1 MALAARVTAIR
12 SGGPTLLLDAGD
24 LMTGTPISTLDYQGV
39 AGGAIVELMNRVGY
53 DAMALG
59 NHEFDLGRAACT
71 AAIGRAR
78 FPVLCANLADSTG
91 ELFTARDGGTVI
103 LERGGVR
110 IAIIGLILDDLA
122 RVVPR
127 SVITGLTVRPS
138 IQVAREQVAKL
149 DPVSDLIV
157 VLTHQ
162 GLEAS
167 KNLARAVPGIDV
179 IVAGHDHDLTREPIE
194 QSGVLIVETGSRLE
208 RLGRLD
214 LRVERDEVTDYRYE
228 LIDLVAEE
236 ASGGPEIEPVRVLV
250 DEMDRQIQADYGQ
263 VLAELLTP
271 FERRPRSESN
281 LGDWVTDALRQ
292 AGGAEFAVT
301 NSSGLRT
308 DVAAGPLTKRELY
321 GVAPFPNVLCTFLAT
336 GEDLLDFARSNA
348 RKALGREHGES
359 SIVQVSG
366 LSYSYDRKGRVAD
379 LRVGGRPVQPDSV
392 YQGASHDFLVLSQF
406 ERYLG
411 FEPRA
416 VQVSTRLVT
425 DVLYAA
431 ARAQGRI
438 DTRVE
443 GRIRGPA
450 VNAPEE
456 GGKR

>member
-1 MALAARVTAIR
+1 VALAARVTAIR

-24 LMTGTPISTLDYQGV
+24 LMTGTPITTLDYHGV

-78 FPVLCANLADSTG
+78 FPVLCANLIDSGTG
-91 ELFTARDGGTVI
+91 GLFTARDGGTVVI
-103 LERGGVR
+103 ERGGVR
-110 IAIIGLILDDLA
+110 IAIIGLILDDLS
-122 RVVPR
+122 RVIPR
-127 SVITGLTVRPS
+127 SVIAGLEVRPS
-138 IQVAREQVAKL
+138 IQIAREAVTKL

-162 GLEAS
+162 GLAAS
-167 KNLARAVPGIDV
+167 KDLAREVPGIDV
-179 IVAGHDHDLTREPIE
+179 IVAGHDHDVTPEPIE

-214 LRVERDEVTDYRYE
+214 LRVEDDRVSDHRYQ
-228 LIDLVAEE
+228 LIDLAADEV
-236 ASGGPEIEPVRVLV
+236 SGIAEIEPVRELV
-250 DEMDRQIQADYGQ
+250 AEMDRQIQADYGQ

-271 FERRPRSESN
+271 FERRSHSESN
-281 LGDWVTDALRQ
+281 VGNWVTDALRQ
-292 AGGAEFAVT
+292 AGGAEFAVA
-301 NSSGLRT
+301 NSSGFRT
-308 DVAAGPLTKRELY
+308 DVPAGPLTKRQLY

-348 RKALGREHGES
+348 RKALGRERGES

-366 LSYSYDRKGRVAD
+366 LSYTFDRKGRVSD
-379 LRVGGRPVQPDSV
+379 LRVGGRPVEPDSL
-392 YQGASHDFLVLSQF
+392 YKGASHDFLVLSQA

-416 VQVSTRLVT
+416 VEVSARLVT

-431 ARAQGRI
+431 ARAQGRV
-438 DTRVE
+438 DARVDA
-443 GRIRGPA
+443 RIRGPVEA
-450 VNAPEE
+450 